1 MTDNEIKAY
10 ILEVGYKTSREDK
23 WFNIEKINKD
33 LGEEGKR
40 VENLAAFMEK
50 KGLIRVMTMDGDWEI
65 TEQGIYQYER
75 THEEK

>member
-1 MTDNEIKAY
+1 MTENEIMAY
-10 ILEVGYKTSREDK
+10 ILEAGYKASREDK

-50 KGLIRVMTMDGDWEI
+50 KGLIKVMTMDGNWEI
-65 TEQGIYQYER
+65 TEQGIYEYER
-75 THEEK
+75 KHDR